1 MLHQWRSSVVAK
13 PGHGPPSSAQ
23 NTKGSDENLPKKEK
37 NMLYFLGW
45 PAQQFG

>member
-1 MLHQWRSSVVAK
+1 VAK
-13 PGHGPPSSAQ
+13 PGYGPPSSAQ
-23 NTKGSDENLPKKEK
+23 NTKGSEKILLKKEK